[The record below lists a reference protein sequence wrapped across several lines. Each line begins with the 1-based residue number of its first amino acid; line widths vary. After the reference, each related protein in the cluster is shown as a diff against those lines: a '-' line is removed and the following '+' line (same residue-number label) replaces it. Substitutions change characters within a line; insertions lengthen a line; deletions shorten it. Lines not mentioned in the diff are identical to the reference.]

1 MLIIGY
7 IICSLILCGFSIELK
22 EILGT
27 DNYLL
32 VGYRDCEMTIET
44 SLESM
49 LCPYHFSGSNAC
61 SSNKGCYLTSAVPFL
76 WTPGHNEVDKEQSP
90 RFFLLY
96 VEQRNLAAKY
106 VSLTVPQ
113 FQNGSTRALK
123 RIFMAGAKH
132 TKNEDIRVAK
142 FSNRDFFNFISKIK
156 DVIYDNKNFD
166 LYIIGQDGDYTNY
179 KIFHYKVMAP
189 RKSEERFE
197 FIYQETIKLPDK
209 AKYLIGA
216 SYDTYTDKFYF
227 HIRGRMNSEI
237 YYFDSAVFRR
247 NVEDSSLWKLETK
260 IISVLNAS
268 IFGNGILYVN
278 DNLSP
283 GSYRHFIG
291 PLTRNKTAIMCRS
304 SSEITNEKLFIVKDY
319 DYCRIYSSNN
329 YSKETCDYL
338 ISQGKIST
346 GDFGND
352 NKVGWGR
359 FLTWIIIISVLLNL
373 IFIIIIIL
381 RSIGVKKSEPLSQK
395 IKVDKNGKIEYYPT
409 HLSDQSGFS
418 F

>member
-142 FSNRDFFNFISKIK
+142 FSNRDFFNFIS
-156 DVIYDNKNFD
+156 
-166 LYIIGQDGDYTNY
+166 
-179 KIFHYKVMAP
+179 
-189 RKSEERFE
+189 
-197 FIYQETIKLPDK
+197 DK